1 MTTAIV
7 VMNELRSAEG
17 GGVGEAV
24 TTDVSHFLLKSDS
37 QANRTG
43 PVLKVRSLICSAGP
57 VRVDTMS

>member
-7 VMNELRSAEG
+7 VMNGLRSAEG
-17 GGVGEAV
+17 GDVGEAV
-24 TTDVSHFLLKSDS
+24 PTDVSLLLLKSDS
-37 QANRTG
+37 RADRTG